1 MANEIQV
8 RASLTVRK
16 GNLDERTTPQV
27 FNATMDGDK
36 GPSPGAI
43 TVGVNLTLIDFS
55 QLATPGW
62 CWIMNL
68 DPTNFVEWGLWDS
81 FQNQFGVIGEI
92 LPGEFSVFRLSR
104 YLGKEQIPGTGTTPT
119 GNLTR
124 FAMKATVA
132 PCDVL
137 IKAFEK

>member
-1 MANEIQV
+1 MNEIQI
-8 RASLTVRK
+8 RSYLGVRK
-16 GNLDERTTPQV
+16 GNLDERTNPQA
-27 FNATMDGDK
+27 FFATMDGDK
-36 GPSPGAI
+36 GPSPGVI

-62 CWIMNL
+62 LWMMNL
-68 DPTNFVEWGLWDS
+68 DPTNYVEWGLWDS
-81 FQNQFGVIGEI
+81 FQNQFGVIGEM
-92 LPGEFSVFRLSR
+92 LPGMPAGPFCLSR